1 MTMNAVSLLALG
13 LITGCAAASARPPP
27 APPPSP
33 RACEEAYE
41 DLTRYF
47 DADPERRRPPGLHAQ
62 AFVATCRELP
72 EAAQKCLLFSYMQSH
87 ASQCDE
93 RLSHVTPDLMR
104 RIAAM
109 VGK

>member
-1 MTMNAVSLLALG
+1 MTMNAVYVLALG
-13 LITGCAAASARPPP
+13 LITGCAAAAARPQPQPLPP
-27 APPPSP
+27 P

-47 DADPERRRPPGLHAQ
+47 DADPERRPPGLHED

-72 EAAQKCLLFSYMQSH
+72 DAAQKCLLYSYMQSH

-93 RLSHVTPDLMR
+93 TLSHVAPDLMR